1 MFIRTRSHYNKHG
14 NCKLFLVNPRYTVLF
29 IWAHWEPTAV
39 LSSVAKLFFIYSQ
52 YTLKCKCLLWIFWSI
67 FAQTPLLLLSCLLS
81 WLDLIFHI
89 LALKPIFYTYT
100 FFPIQYNKPSDLVV
114 PEMVNG
120 LQDNLD
126 VVVSLAE
133 RHYYNCDFKM
143 CYKLTSM

>member
-1 MFIRTRSHYNKHG
+1 MFIRTKSHYNIPG
-14 NCKLFLVNPRYTVLF
+14 NCKLFLVNPRYRVPSYPLYELNESMQQCSQ
-29 IWAHWEPTAV
+29 A
-39 LSSVAKLFFIYSQ
+39 LFIYSQ
-52 YTLKCKCLLWIFWSI
+52 HILKCKCLLWIFLSI
-67 FAQTPLLLLSCLLS
+67 IVPTPFILSSCLLFL
-81 WLDLIFHI
+81 LDLIFPHTHI
-89 LALKPIFYTYT
+89 YHHT
-100 FFPIQYNKPSDLVV
+100 FLPIQYNKPSDLVV

>member
-1 MFIRTRSHYNKHG
+1 MPIMD
-14 NCKLFLVNPRYTVLF
+14 
-29 IWAHWEPTAV
+29 
-39 LSSVAKLFFIYSQ
+39 
-52 YTLKCKCLLWIFWSI
+52 I
-67 FAQTPLLLLSCLLS
+67 FALLVL
-81 WLDLIFHI
+81 
-89 LALKPIFYTYT
+89 P
-100 FFPIQYNKPSDLVV
+100 PQYNKPSDLVV

>member
-1 MFIRTRSHYNKHG
+1 MHIMDILPCFCLNLSSLFPFSLPFYDLALSPFPPTHINTLHPPFVHMNKHTHTHS
-14 NCKLFLVNPRYTVLF
+14 LFTSF
-29 IWAHWEPTAV
+29 
-39 LSSVAKLFFIYSQ
+39 
-52 YTLKCKCLLWIFWSI
+52 
-67 FAQTPLLLLSCLLS
+67 PL
-81 WLDLIFHI
+81 
-89 LALKPIFYTYT
+89 
-100 FFPIQYNKPSDLVV
+100 QYNKPSDLVV

>member
-1 MFIRTRSHYNKHG
+1 MPIMDILVCFCSNPSSSSLYNFPHTFK
-14 NCKLFLVNPRYTVLF
+14 
-29 IWAHWEPTAV
+29 PT
-39 LSSVAKLFFIYSQ
+39 
-52 YTLKCKCLLWIFWSI
+52 
-67 FAQTPLLLLSCLLS
+67 
-81 WLDLIFHI
+81 
-89 LALKPIFYTYT
+89 FYTHSF
-100 FFPIQYNKPSDLVV
+100 FFPLQYNKPSDLVV

>member
-1 MFIRTRSHYNKHG
+1 MQMSIMDNLTCF
-14 NCKLFLVNPRYTVLF
+14 
-29 IWAHWEPTAV
+29 V
-39 LSSVAKLFFIYSQ
+39 LSPFSA
-52 YTLKCKCLLWIFWSI
+52 
-67 FAQTPLLLLSCLLS
+67 
-81 WLDLIFHI
+81 
-89 LALKPIFYTYT
+89 
-100 FFPIQYNKPSDLVV
+100 FFPDLAIFSFTTYSHTSCINTHSLSSSPSSLQYNKPSDLVV

>member
-1 MFIRTRSHYNKHG
+1 MCFHRH
-14 NCKLFLVNPRYTVLF
+14 
-29 IWAHWEPTAV
+29 E
-39 LSSVAKLFFIYSQ
+39 
-52 YTLKCKCLLWIFWSI
+52 
-67 FAQTPLLLLSCLLS
+67 FATCSLCFPL
-81 WLDLIFHI
+81 
-89 LALKPIFYTYT
+89 
-100 FFPIQYNKPSDLVV
+100 QYNKPSDLVV

>member
-1 MFIRTRSHYNKHG
+1 MQMHIMDI
-14 NCKLFLVNPRYTVLF
+14 LVCFCPNPS
-29 IWAHWEPTAV
+29 
-39 LSSVAKLFFIYSQ
+39 SSVSFLCLFHD
-52 YTLKCKCLLWIFWSI
+52 LASI
-67 FAQTPLLLLSCLLS
+67 P
-81 WLDLIFHI
+81 
-89 LALKPIFYTYT
+89 FYTHALSVS
-100 FFPIQYNKPSDLVV
+100 FPLQYNKPSDLVV

>member
-1 MFIRTRSHYNKHG
+1 MHKHT
-14 NCKLFLVNPRYTVLF
+14 LSPLSFLL
-29 IWAHWEPTAV
+29 
-39 LSSVAKLFFIYSQ
+39 
-52 YTLKCKCLLWIFWSI
+52 
-67 FAQTPLLLLSCLLS
+67 
-81 WLDLIFHI
+81 
-89 LALKPIFYTYT
+89 
-100 FFPIQYNKPSDLVV
+100 QYNKPSDLVV

>member
-1 MFIRTRSHYNKHG
+1 MCVFS
-14 NCKLFLVNPRYTVLF
+14 LF
-29 IWAHWEPTAV
+29 
-39 LSSVAKLFFIYSQ
+39 
-52 YTLKCKCLLWIFWSI
+52 CM
-67 FAQTPLLLLSCLLS
+67 
-81 WLDLIFHI
+81 
-89 LALKPIFYTYT
+89 
-100 FFPIQYNKPSDLVV
+100 QYNKPSDLVV